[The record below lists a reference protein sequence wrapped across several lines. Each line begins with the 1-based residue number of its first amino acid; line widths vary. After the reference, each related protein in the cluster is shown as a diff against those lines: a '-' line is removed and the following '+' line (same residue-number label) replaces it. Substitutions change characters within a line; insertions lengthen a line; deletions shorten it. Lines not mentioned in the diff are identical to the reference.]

1 MAGGEPGSEDAQ
13 SPGRGALDS
22 VETVPIGGLPIARV
36 GSDGLA
42 DAIFRALARGRGG
55 SVVTANIDFVQRA
68 AGSPEMRDLY
78 RRADW
83 IVADGVPLLW
93 AARLR
98 GSPLP
103 ERIAGSDLVWRLA
116 ERASREGRSLY
127 LLGGE
132 GDAARLAC
140 ERLATR
146 FPGLEVAGFSS
157 PRVSARPG
165 VDEIERLAARILPT
179 RPDLVLVAL
188 GSPKQEWVIAGLRPQ
203 LPSAW
208 MLGCGISFSF
218 VAGQV
223 QRAPAW
229 MQRAGLEWI
238 HRLAQ
243 EPRRLAGRYLLRNL
257 PFTARLLVESLHS
270 RR

>member
-1 MAGGEPGSEDAQ
+1 M
-13 SPGRGALDS
+13 
-22 VETVPIGGLPIARV
+22 
-36 GSDGLA
+36 
-42 DAIFRALARGRGG
+42 
-55 SVVTANIDFVQRA
+55 VTANVDFVQRA
-68 AGSPEMRDLY
+68 AKSVEIRELY

-98 GSPLP
+98 GRSLP

-132 GDAARLAC
+132 GEAARIAA
-140 ERLATR
+140 ERLQER
-146 FPGLEVAGFSS
+146 FPGLSIAGCWS
-157 PRVSARPG
+157 PQVGARPG
-165 VDEIERLAARILPT
+165 DDEIERLARRIVPGH
-179 RPDLVLVAL
+179 PDLVLVAL
-188 GSPKQEWVIAGLRPQ
+188 GSPKQEWVISGLRPR
-203 LPSAW
+203 LPGAW
-208 MLGCGISFSF
+208 MLGCGITFSF

-223 QRAPAW
+223 QRAPIW
-229 MQRAGLEWI
+229 MQRAGLEWL

-257 PFTARLLVESLHS
+257 PFTARLLLGALSS